1 MKKVKKKKKWLRN
14 QLLLPLT
21 NQYLL
26 QARLNLLE
34 LVTAERLVSIYL
46 LSMSAVQDNILFC
59 SIMWIIV
66 YTVRCLLKAVRLL
79 FVFFFIKIAKR
90 M

>member
-1 MKKVKKKKKWLRN
+1 MTKKVKKKKWLRN

-26 QARLNLLE
+26 QSRLNLLE

-59 SIMWIIV
+59 SIMWMFV
-66 YTVRCLLKAVRLL
+66 YVVRCLLEAVRLL
-79 FVFFFIKIAKR
+79 LVFFL
-90 M
+90 